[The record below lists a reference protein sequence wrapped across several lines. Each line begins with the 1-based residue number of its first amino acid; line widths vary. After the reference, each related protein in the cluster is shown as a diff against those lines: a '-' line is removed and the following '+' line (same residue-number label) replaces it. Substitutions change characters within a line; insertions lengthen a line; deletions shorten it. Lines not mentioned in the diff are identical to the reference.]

1 MNNQFKFECNGVDAQ
16 MDLQQLL
23 LQQYDGVV
31 ITDLAGII
39 SDFFVTPSSFLYEG
53 KMLYSLQDLEL
64 RIFEEEIFPLI
75 STKEKQ
81 YFYQRTKLGIGVMT
95 TVFKVDDSLAFAY
108 QKIVDN
114 AKTSTYIPS
123 IPNDFPFVVD
133 SLAMYEVYKRLM
145 KTSKTGVTVLLLG
158 ESGVGKEMAARTIH
172 RLGVRKNGPFVA
184 INCGA
189 IPDNLIEN
197 ELFGH
202 VEGAYTGALKE
213 GSVGKFRQADKGILF
228 LDEIGELPLPMQVK
242 LLRVLQ
248 ERTVTPIGSSKSY
261 TIDVQ
266 IVSATNQNLAQLVKE
281 GKFREDLYYRL
292 NIVPIHIPALRDRVQ
307 EIPSLIAH
315 FIRKYN
321 KKYGLNVVFSNDV
334 IDYLCVREWPG
345 NVRELENSI
354 ERLVVL
360 ADEEVVT
367 SNDVAQLLK
376 VEECPVSL
384 YTHFSQVIPLK
395 EAFDLVEAELIELA
409 MERYKSTTLAASVLG
424 ISQPTMSRKLQKLRE
439 NQTILP
445 HKKRAV
451 LEEQLDKRLRSI
463 AVVTAVT
470 IPIKMVLQAIDEDSD
485 EARKVLSA
493 KLTEIQRLEGAIH
506 WVYIFKKN
514 TKGKFVNV
522 ASCDDFVVEIGKGYN
537 GPLEVM
543 DVANEA
549 MKGKVGVTSVY
560 EDQYGSWKT
569 CFAPLMGEDGT
580 IQAIIGYDYSNA
592 YLMAELA
599 RLGQQLNVRV

>member
-1 MNNQFKFECNGVDAQ
+1 

-53 KMLYSLQDLEL
+53 KMLYSLQDFEL

-123 IPNDFPFVVD
+123 IPNDFPFVVN
-133 SLAMYEVYKRLM
+133 SPAMYEVYKRLM

-158 ESGVGKEMAARTIH
+158 ESGVGKEIAARTIH

-184 INCGA
+184 VNCGA

-202 VEGAYTGALKE
+202 VEGAYTGALKA

-334 IDYLCVREWPG
+334 IDYLCVQEWPG
-345 NVRELENSI
+345 NVRELENCI

-376 VEECPVSL
+376 VEECPVL
-384 YTHFSQVIPLK
+384 IYTHFSQVIPLK
-395 EAFDLVEAELIELA
+395 EAFDMVEAELIEMA

-470 IPIKMVLQAIDEDSD
+470 IPIKMVLQAIDEDSN

-514 TKGKFVNV
+514 TEGKFVNV
-522 ASCDDFVVEIGKGYN
+522 ASCDDFVVEIGKGYK

-560 EDQYGSWKT
+560 EDQYGTWKT

-599 RLGQQLNVRV
+599 RLGRQLNVIV

>member
-1 MNNQFKFECNGVDAQ
+1 

-39 SDFFVTPSSFLYEG
+39 SDFFVTPNSFLYEG
-53 KMLYSLQDLEL
+53 KMLYSFQDFEL

-75 STKEKQ
+75 SIKEKQ

-108 QKIVDN
+108 QKIDDN

-123 IPNDFPFVVD
+123 IPNDFPFVVN
-133 SLAMYEVYKRLM
+133 SPAMYEVYKRLM

-158 ESGVGKEMAARTIH
+158 ESGVGKEIAARTIH
-172 RLGVRKNGPFVA
+172 RIGVRKNGPFVA
-184 INCGA
+184 VNCGA

-202 VEGAYTGALKE
+202 VEGAYTGALKG

-248 ERTVTPIGSSKSY
+248 ERNVTPIGSSKSY

-292 NIVPIHIPALRDRVQ
+292 NIVPIHIPALRDRLQ

-315 FIRKYN
+315 FIRKHN
-321 KKYGLNVVFSNDV
+321 EKYGLNVVFSNDA
-334 IDYLCVREWPG
+334 IDYLCVQEWPG

-376 VEECPVSL
+376 VEECPVL
-384 YTHFSQVIPLK
+384 IDTHFSQVIPLK
-395 EAFDLVEAELIELA
+395 EAFDLVEAELIEMA
-409 MERYKSTTLAASVLG
+409 MKRYKSTTLAASVLG

-470 IPIKMVLQAIDEDSD
+470 IPIKMVLRAIDEDSN

-514 TKGKFVNV
+514 KEGEFVNV

-560 EDQYGSWKT
+560 EDQYGTWKT
-569 CFAPLMGEDGT
+569 CFAPLMGEEGT

-599 RLGQQLNVRV
+599 RLGRQLNVIV

>member
-1 MNNQFKFECNGVDAQ
+1 

-53 KMLYSLQDLEL
+53 KMIYSLQDFEL
-64 RIFEEEIFPLI
+64 RIFEEEIFSLI

-108 QKIVDN
+108 QKIDDN

-123 IPNDFPFVVD
+123 IPNDFPFVVN
-133 SLAMYEVYKRLM
+133 SPAMYEVYKRLM

-158 ESGVGKEMAARTIH
+158 ESGVGKEIAARTIH
-172 RLGVRKNGPFVA
+172 RLGVRNNGPFVA
-184 INCGA
+184 VNCGA

-202 VEGAYTGALKE
+202 VEGAYTGALKG
-213 GSVGKFRQADKGILF
+213 GSIGKFRQADKGILF

-315 FIRKYN
+315 FISKYN

-334 IDYLCVREWPG
+334 IDYLCVQEWPG

-376 VEECPVSL
+376 VEECPVL
-384 YTHFSQVIPLK
+384 IDTHFSQVIPLK
-395 EAFDLVEAELIELA
+395 EAFDLVEAELIEMA
-409 MERYKSTTLAASVLG
+409 MKRYKSTTLAASVLG

-514 TKGKFVNV
+514 TEGKFVNV
-522 ASCDDFVVEIGKGYN
+522 ASCDDFVVEIGKGYK
-537 GPLEVM
+537 GPIEVM

-560 EDQYGSWKT
+560 EDQYGTWKT

-599 RLGQQLNVRV
+599 RLGRQLNVIV

>member
-1 MNNQFKFECNGVDAQ
+1 MNNQFKFECNGVDVR

-31 ITDLAGII
+31 ITDLVGII
-39 SDFFVTPSSFLYEG
+39 NDFFVTSSSFLYEG
-53 KMLYSLQDLEL
+53 EMLYSIRELES
-64 RIFEEEIFPLI
+64 RIFEEEIFPFI
-75 STKEKQ
+75 SKEKQ
-81 YFYQRTKLGIGVMT
+81 CFYQRTKMGLGVIT
-95 TVFKVDDSLAFAY
+95 TVFKVEDSLAFVY
-108 QKIVDN
+108 QKISDN
-114 AKTSTYIPS
+114 VQTSSYIPS
-123 IPNDFPFVVD
+123 IPDDFPFVVN
-133 SLAMYEVYKRLM
+133 SPEMYEVYKRLM

-172 RLGVRKNGPFVA
+172 KLGVRNNGPFVA

-213 GSVGKFRQADKGILF
+213 GNIGKFRQADKGVLF

-248 ERTVTPIGSSKSY
+248 ERVVTPIGSSKSY
-261 TIDVQ
+261 SIDVQ
-266 IVSATNQNLAQLVKE
+266 VVSATNQNLAQLVKE

-292 NIVPIHIPALRDRVQ
+292 NIVPIHIPALRNRVQ
-307 EIPSLIAH
+307 EIPSLIDH

-321 KKYGLNVVFSNDV
+321 KKYRLNVVFSKDV
-334 IDYLCVREWPG
+334 IDYLCVQEWKG

-367 SNDVAQLLK
+367 MHDVAQLLK
-376 VEECPVSL
+376 TEESPVSVN
-384 YTHFSQVIPLK
+384 THFSQVIPLK
-395 EAFDLVEAELIELA
+395 EAFDLVEAELLEMA
-409 MERYKSTTLAASVLG
+409 MQRYKSTTLAASVLG

-445 HKKRAV
+445 QKKRGV

-463 AVVTAVT
+463 AVVTAVM
-470 IPIKMVLQAIDEDSD
+470 IPLKIVLQVINEDSD

-514 TKGKFVNV
+514 EEGNFINI
-522 ASCDDFVVEIGKGYN
+522 ASSDGFIIEIGKRYR
-537 GPLEVM
+537 GPVEVM
-543 DVANEA
+543 KVANAA
-549 MKGKVGVTSVY
+549 MKGKVGVTSIY
-560 EDQYGSWKT
+560 EDQYGKWKT

-592 YLMAELA
+592 YIMAELG
-599 RLGQQLNVRV
+599 RQLNVQV

>member
-1 MNNQFKFECNGVDAQ
+1 

-53 KMLYSLQDLEL
+53 KMLYSLQELEL

-81 YFYQRTKLGIGVMT
+81 YFYQRTKMGIGVMT
-95 TVFKVDDSLAFAY
+95 TVFTVDDSLAFAY
-108 QKIVDN
+108 KKIVDN
-114 AKTSTYIPS
+114 AQTSTYIPS
-123 IPNDFPFVVD
+123 ISSDFPFVVN
-133 SLAMYEVYKRLM
+133 SPSMYEVYKTLM

-158 ESGVGKEMAARTIH
+158 ESGVGKEMAARKIH
-172 RLGVRKNGPFVA
+172 KLGVRKNGPFVA

-202 VEGAYTGALKE
+202 VEGAYTGALKG
-213 GSVGKFRQADKGILF
+213 GSIGKFRQAEKGVLF

-242 LLRVLQ
+242 ILRVLQ
-248 ERTVTPIGSSKSY
+248 ERIVTPIGSSKSY
-261 TIDVQ
+261 PIDVQ

-321 KKYGLNVVFSNDV
+321 EKYGLNVVFSNDV
-334 IDYLCVREWPG
+334 IDFLCVQEWKG

-376 VEECPVSL
+376 AEECSVSV

-395 EAFDLVEAELIELA
+395 EAFDLVEAELIEMA

-463 AVVTAVT
+463 AVVTAVI
-470 IPIKMVLQAIDEDSD
+470 IPIKQVLQVIDEDSD
-485 EARKVLSA
+485 ETREVLSA
-493 KLTEIQRLEGAIH
+493 KLTELQRLEGAIH
-506 WVYIFKKN
+506 WVYIFKKD
-514 TKGKFVNV
+514 TEGQFVNV
-522 ASCDDFVVEIGKGYN
+522 ACCDDFIIEIGKAYN

-560 EDQYGSWKT
+560 EDQYGKWKT

-592 YLMAELA
+592 YIMAELD
-599 RLGQQLNVRV
+599 RLGRQLNVKV

>member
-1 MNNQFKFECNGVDAQ
+1 

-39 SDFFVTPSSFLYEG
+39 SDFFVTPNSFLYEG
-53 KMLYSLQDLEL
+53 KMLYSFQDFEL

-75 STKEKQ
+75 SIKEKR

-108 QKIVDN
+108 QKIDNN

-123 IPNDFPFVVD
+123 IPNDFPFVVN
-133 SLAMYEVYKRLM
+133 SPAMYEVYKRLM

-158 ESGVGKEMAARTIH
+158 ESGVGKEIAARTIH
-172 RLGVRKNGPFVA
+172 RIGVRKNGPFVA
-184 INCGA
+184 VNCGA

-202 VEGAYTGALKE
+202 VEGAYTGALKG

-248 ERTVTPIGSSKSY
+248 ERNVTPIGSSKSY

-292 NIVPIHIPALRDRVQ
+292 NIVPIHIPALRDRLQ

-315 FIRKYN
+315 FIRKHN
-321 KKYGLNVVFSNDV
+321 EKYGLNVVFSNDA
-334 IDYLCVREWPG
+334 IDYLCVQEWPG

-376 VEECPVSL
+376 VEECPVL
-384 YTHFSQVIPLK
+384 IDTHFSQVIPLK
-395 EAFDLVEAELIELA
+395 EAFDLVEAELIEMA
-409 MERYKSTTLAASVLG
+409 MKRYKSTTLAASVLG

-470 IPIKMVLQAIDEDSD
+470 IPIKMVLRAIDEDSN

-514 TKGKFVNV
+514 KEGEFVNV

-560 EDQYGSWKT
+560 EDQYGTWKT
-569 CFAPLMGEDGT
+569 CFAPLIGEEGT

-599 RLGQQLNVRV
+599 RLGRQLNVIV

>member
-1 MNNQFKFECNGVDAQ
+1 

-53 KMLYSLQDLEL
+53 KMIYSLQDFEL

-108 QKIVDN
+108 QKIDDN

-123 IPNDFPFVVD
+123 IPNDFPFVVN
-133 SLAMYEVYKRLM
+133 SPAMYEVYKRLM

-158 ESGVGKEMAARTIH
+158 ESGVGKEIAARTIH

-184 INCGA
+184 VNCGA

-202 VEGAYTGALKE
+202 VEGAYTGALKG
-213 GSVGKFRQADKGILF
+213 GSIGKFRQADKGILF

-315 FIRKYN
+315 FISKYN

-334 IDYLCVREWPG
+334 IDYLCVQEWPG

-376 VEECPVSL
+376 VEECPVL
-384 YTHFSQVIPLK
+384 IDTHFSQVIPLK
-395 EAFDLVEAELIELA
+395 EAFDLVEAELIEMA
-409 MERYKSTTLAASVLG
+409 MKRYKSTTLAASVLG

-514 TKGKFVNV
+514 TEGKFVNV
-522 ASCDDFVVEIGKGYN
+522 ASCDDFVVEIGKGYK
-537 GPLEVM
+537 GPIEVM

-560 EDQYGSWKT
+560 EDQYGTWKT

-599 RLGQQLNVRV
+599 RLARQLNVIV